1 MQSYEDILLQVE
13 ASKIPSMFIKQISKL
28 IPRQQSLCQTGVARK
43 NICDS
48 LGSISAV
55 VKNNEDRNTLA
66 EDILVASDE
75 EDSSESETDDDEGYE
90 CVVCRLEFS
99 GESKLEQH
107 RRIAQHWGSELC
119 RIQN

>member
-1 MQSYEDILLQVE
+1 V
-13 ASKIPSMFIKQISKL
+13 AKSKIPFMFIKQINKQR
-28 IPRQQSLCQTGVARK
+28 PRQQNT
-43 NICDS
+43 CDS

-55 VKNNEDRNTLA
+55 VTNNEDRNTHA
-66 EDILVASDE
+66 EDVLVASTE
-75 EDSSESETDDDEGYE
+75 ENSSESEPDDDEGYE

-107 RRIAQHWGSELC
+107 RRIVQHWGSEIG